1 MIRVIQRQHSI
12 FRLMIRRRRNF
23 LARRRSKLRRGFRI
37 LNSTITRTLGDFCAF
52 FSPRGE
58 LTPGHFPLPFW
69 PRGERPT
76 PGIAVSTL
84 VPSRVELAPGM
95 SDLGGVTR
103 GGGTG
108 VRISSGNRG
117 LFSTPR
123 SPGATPKIS
132 PSEKRPS
139 VYQ

>member
-95 SDLGGVTR
+95 SDLGG
-103 GGGTG
+103 GAG

-117 LFSTPR
+117 LFSPPR
-123 SPGATPKIS
+123 HPGATPEIS
-132 PSEKRPS
+132 PSVKRPIVVLS
-139 VYQ
+139 QK